1 MSTNNSLTASL
12 GRVVPAFSKGITDN
26 SVVNFLLQE
35 ANNQNLSKEQQRFF
49 WHILFI
55 FIKLSMIRCMF
66 GSGEEGGL
74 KEGGIVNNSRSP
86 SCWHL
91 NPSEVLTVLDH
102 LALWGPSG
110 PSKVTLIVSVHKKK
124 TVFRYLLAQSC
135 CFNLWTYLFSGGR
148 VSAFLTWA
156 TSLTHFTK
164 LNFY

>member
-49 WHILFI
+49 WHILI
-55 FIKLSMIRCMF
+55 YLMKISMIRCMF

-110 PSKVTLIVSVHKKK
+110 PSKVTLIPFIKSLKNLSSDISWPSLAALTYGLTCSVVV
-124 TVFRYLLAQSC
+124 VFQPSLPGPLL
-135 CFNLWTYLFSGGR
+135 
-148 VSAFLTWA
+148 
-156 TSLTHFTK
+156 
-164 LNFY
+164 